1 MIKHKKLPG
10 HVRRIRLRPLTI
22 RALVALWAGSAL
34 LAWALLVGGWF
45 IAKTR
50 LSMITNEVMIDMR
63 ALGEARELE
72 SAILAHRHEDLLWET
87 TGRSDHHERAREH
100 LKRAEG
106 IVTSMDPYVTTPAEQ
121 ELLMQIHH
129 KLIHF
134 REEKTPTTVSAMEM
148 EARTVDDL
156 IEVVSQYQA
165 QNESQMKESIL
176 AANRLHS
183 MVGYWALGLSAG
195 TAVLLLIGALSLL
208 RRVIYPVWTLSDA
221 ARDFG
226 KGDFSTKAPILHDDE
241 MGTLART
248 FNNMASDTA
257 AREMDRLRFVAMVVH
272 DLKNPVLAIEIA
284 LRLLRNPEAS
294 EEERSM
300 CLDGIADEAR
310 RLRQIVRDLTD
321 DIQVASG
328 HFTVQKA
335 EVDLGSLAQRF
346 VQEHAKFFS
355 THRIVAETIEGCTVM
370 GDSGRIERIL
380 LNLVSNAVK
389 YSPHDTRVTV
399 RVGKRDSSAL
409 LTIADEGPGIPEE
422 DLMVLFQPFGR
433 GRSADTLAEGTG
445 MGLYVVQQIVE
456 AHDGRIEVQS
466 EPGRGTM
473 IQIELALVRS
483 IEAVQ

>member
-1 MIKHKKLPG
+1 
-10 HVRRIRLRPLTI
+10 
-22 RALVALWAGSAL
+22 
-34 LAWALLVGGWF
+34 
-45 IAKTR
+45 
-50 LSMITNEVMIDMR
+50 
-63 ALGEARELE
+63 
-72 SAILAHRHEDLLWET
+72 
-87 TGRSDHHERAREH
+87 
-100 LKRAEG
+100 
-106 IVTSMDPYVTTPAEQ
+106 
-121 ELLMQIHH
+121 
-129 KLIHF
+129 
-134 REEKTPTTVSAMEM
+134 
-148 EARTVDDL
+148 
-156 IEVVSQYQA
+156 
-165 QNESQMKESIL
+165 
-176 AANRLHS
+176 
-183 MVGYWALGLSAG
+183 
-195 TAVLLLIGALSLL
+195 
-208 RRVIYPVWTLSDA
+208 
-221 ARDFG
+221 
-226 KGDFSTKAPILHDDE
+226 
-241 MGTLART
+241 
-248 FNNMASDTA
+248 
-257 AREMDRLRFVAMVVH
+257 
-272 DLKNPVLAIEIA
+272 
-284 LRLLRNPEAS
+284 
-294 EEERSM
+294 M